1 MIEDISTI
9 IREKSLV
16 NQWKDTDRVINWFK
30 NIDNKSKCIFM
41 QIEIEEFYPSSLKD
55 LLMKAVNH
63 AKSLLLSVKKEVNT
77 VMHSLIQ

>member
-1 MIEDISTI
+1 
-9 IREKSLV
+9 
-16 NQWKDTDRVINWFK
+16 
-30 NIDNKSKCIFM
+30 M
-41 QIEIEEFYPSSLKD
+41 QIEIEEFYLSSLKD